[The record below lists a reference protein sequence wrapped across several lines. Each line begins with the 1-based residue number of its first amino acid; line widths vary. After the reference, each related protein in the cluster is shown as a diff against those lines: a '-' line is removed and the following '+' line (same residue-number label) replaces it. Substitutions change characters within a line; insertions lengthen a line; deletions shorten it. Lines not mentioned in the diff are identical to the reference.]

1 MFDSIDELVFFI
13 LKYLPIFLLVPSC
26 LIFKID
32 FKWVI
37 IGQLIYSLSIKIFY
51 NVNNILNKLL
61 YKFYNKNNKNN
72 YNDLTSLLKDK
83 KVFCLLT
90 GGSNGLGQAL
100 AQELLKKY
108 GLINNFNL
116 IIIDKQPLNKDFTK
130 INNSDRILFLQYDL
144 EKDITQLLP
153 KLPSEMTSN
162 FIHKSSSYKILIN
175 NCGTRHKF
183 DNFNNVWSEDLFYK
197 IFQINVVT
205 GANLMQKLNPD
216 YLITVSSI
224 LSMVTPKNASIYC
237 ASKSALSSI
246 HESFV
251 QIENKKGLLV
261 LPGQL
266 KDTLLFSNI
275 KNEHTFFAPLV
286 DINKL
291 SKRIVDNMND
301 LHNGTI
307 LDPLYGNFIQLL
319 GRFPYWIQILLRK
332 FSGID
337 NAIDT

>member
-1 MFDSIDELVFFI
+1 MTANS
-13 LKYLPIFLLVPSC
+13 
-26 LIFKID
+26 
-32 FKWVI
+32 
-37 IGQLIYSLSIKIFY
+37 
-51 NVNNILNKLL
+51 
-61 YKFYNKNNKNN
+61 
-72 YNDLTSLLKDK
+72 TDK
-83 KVFCLLT
+83 ST
-90 GGSNGLGQAL
+90 
-100 AQELLKKY
+100 
-108 GLINNFNL
+108 
-116 IIIDKQPLNKDFTK
+116 
-130 INNSDRILFLQYDL
+130 
-144 EKDITQLLP
+144 
-153 KLPSEMTSN
+153 
-162 FIHKSSSYKILIN
+162 SYKILIN

-183 DNFNNVWSEDLFYK
+183 DNFNKIWSEDLFYK

-205 GANLMQKLNPD
+205 GANLMQNLNPD

-291 SKRIVDNMND
+291 SKKIVDNMND

-307 LDPLYGNFIQLL
+307 IDPFYGNFIQLL